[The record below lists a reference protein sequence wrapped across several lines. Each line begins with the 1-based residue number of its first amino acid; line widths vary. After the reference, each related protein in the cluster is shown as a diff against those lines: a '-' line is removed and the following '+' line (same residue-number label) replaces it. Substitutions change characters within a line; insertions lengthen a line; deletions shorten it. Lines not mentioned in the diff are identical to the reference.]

1 MMLLVISYEK
11 LTKVAFK
18 LLVGNIVKSL
28 DLFYLV
34 LTKIKN
40 KKLMI
45 LKPFLV
51 KINNKTN
58 RKLFDIGVKPQKW
71 PIFLIMTSTAFLPN
85 QCNLSVLSIYWS
97 RII

>member
-40 KKLMI
+40 KKFYDFEAFFG
-45 LKPFLV
+45 P
-51 KINNKTN
+51 NK
-58 RKLFDIGVKPQKW
+58 
-71 PIFLIMTSTAFLPN
+71 
-85 QCNLSVLSIYWS
+85 
-97 RII
+97 